1 MKGDNRTMDAN
12 QFEYIRSLM
21 SDDGGET
28 LLARKFDNGQI
39 YTVKLVRK
47 LSHKAVRLVARMRNE
62 QAALK
67 LLTKLEVAFVM
78 RLWWSFEDERAMYL
92 VTVSIRVLLSAY
104 TMLIK
109 VLGNNL
115 GSDRWQRAENRDRT
129 RRALER
135 THCIAVCRRT
145 GTVSFFVTVICL
157 MGTLM

>member
-1 MKGDNRTMDAN
+1 MKGDNRTMNAN
-12 QFEYIRSLM
+12 QFEYIRSLI

-47 LSHKAVRLVARMRNE
+47 LSHKAARLVARMRNE

-115 GSDRWQRAENRDRT
+115 GSDRW
-129 RRALER
+129 
-135 THCIAVCRRT
+135 
-145 GTVSFFVTVICL
+145 
-157 MGTLM
+157 

>member
-47 LSHKAVRLVARMRNE
+47 LSHKAARLVARMRNE

-92 VTVSIRVLLSAY
+92 VTVSSSALLCVYTVLNRVW
-104 TMLIK
+104 
-109 VLGNNL
+109 GNNP
-115 GSDRWQRAENRDRT
+115 GSDRW
-129 RRALER
+129 
-135 THCIAVCRRT
+135 
-145 GTVSFFVTVICL
+145 
-157 MGTLM
+157 